1 MKKIL
6 LTLLVLV
13 ILTGCGKKEVENDDD
28 NLDIEV
34 YTEVKLSSL
43 FKELNVSLEEDY
55 TIFEKSLGEKEYIFK
70 YKKNN
75 ELKEGKI
82 TINVV
87 DTTKPVI
94 MQGKSLTVE
103 VGYKRKLESS
113 LMSGDNYDNNPK
125 REIIGNYN
133 FNRIG
138 DYELVYKVTDSS
150 GNYETQEFTLH
161 VKEPEYD
168 YSDDYTDFNEIKE
181 KYSNN
186 KVGIDVSS
194 WQGDIDFKKL
204 KESGVDFV
212 MIRVGTQTDFNE
224 DSVLD
229 KRFKNNIKKA
239 NEAGIKAG
247 IYYYSYAS
255 NKEEAKKQALWV
267 YNQIKDYQID
277 LPVAFDW
284 ESFSYFNDLKLSLYD
299 FNEVAY
305 EFLDTLKEKG
315 YDVYLYG
322 SRNYLV
328 YVFNPKHDVWVAH
341 YTDETDYTNYKMWQI
356 TNDGKVNG
364 IYGYVD
370 IDIMYE

>member
-13 ILTGCGKKEVENDDD
+13 ILTGCGKKEVENDDYILND
-28 NLDIEV
+28 DLDIEV

-82 TINVV
+82 TISVV

-125 REIIGNYN
+125 REIIGDYN

-150 GNYETQEFTLH
+150 GNYETQEF
-161 VKEPEYD
+161 KMYFG
-168 YSDDYTDFNEIKE
+168 TDCGRN
-181 KYSNN
+181 
-186 KVGIDVSS
+186 
-194 WQGDIDFKKL
+194 
-204 KESGVDFV
+204 
-212 MIRVGTQTDFNE
+212 
-224 DSVLD
+224 DSQCT
-229 KRFKNNIKKA
+229 F
-239 NEAGIKAG
+239 GQ
-247 IYYYSYAS
+247 YACFCAR
-255 NKEEAKKQALWV
+255 K
-267 YNQIKDYQID
+267 
-277 LPVAFDW
+277 
-284 ESFSYFNDLKLSLYD
+284 
-299 FNEVAY
+299 
-305 EFLDTLKEKG
+305 
-315 YDVYLYG
+315 
-322 SRNYLV
+322 
-328 YVFNPKHDVWVAH
+328 
-341 YTDETDYTNYKMWQI
+341 
-356 TNDGKVNG
+356 
-364 IYGYVD
+364 
-370 IDIMYE
+370 